1 MNKSTHY
8 LAIALSVCCFLFS
21 LESAANNIS
30 VSSVSLTARNK
41 TADYVQ
47 VQFNLSWQNS
57 FRVNTGP
64 SNWDAAWV
72 FIKFKVGV
80 NGEWKHAS
88 VSTTGGHSIPSG
100 ATASQ
105 ADTKGLFIYR
115 DANGTGNLSLT
126 GVQLRWNYGTD
137 GVGDEEKIYVKVFA
151 VEMVLVPQGDFQVGS
166 GGQNTGEFRRANDV
180 SSSST
185 ATTFTITSSAPT
197 FQGNNSSS
205 SAANLSTRLGAGND
219 LSTGTTTATLGAG
232 YPTGYA
238 AFYCMKYEISQG
250 QYRDFL
256 NTLTYTQ
263 QVTRTANA
271 PNSAV
276 RTGALISSGTARNGI
291 EIKTTGTSST
301 IPAVYGCNL
310 SNNNTFDEAAD
321 GEWIACNYLSWGDI
335 AAYLDWAALR
345 PMTEL
350 EYEKACRGNLPPV
363 VNEYAWGTA
372 SATSLSQLLNT
383 SQTNEASNTSGANL
397 VSNNVLSGPV
407 KVGIFATGSST
418 RIQAGSGYYGIMEL
432 SGNVWEQ
439 TVPISTANARSFSN
453 VMGDGTLATDGN
465 AVVTTW
471 PVSSDVGIRGGSY
484 TSAGALNYVS
494 DRTSISAGV
503 TARNNNVGGRGVRA
517 TPTIIL
523 STNGN
528 AEVSSYTC
536 STASAGT
543 MTAGTPVSGVT
554 QTITANVTTVGTYG
568 ITAVANGVTF
578 FATGTFAG
586 IGAQNIV
593 LTATGTPIAAGS
605 NSFTLNTAPNCSF
618 SRITLAPLPANI
630 TLSAISPYFV
640 ASVYDQDYLPY
651 TAPTVAASL
660 ATAQAANGTNE
671 TTTLNVQGSLTTTGV
686 TLKIPYTVVTATVSL
701 PAFSQTINVPASFTE
716 DNVARD
722 VTFSY
727 AAASLAVGSGTINA
741 TLQAVGGT
749 LNAKKL
755 DIQTGIGNDYLGWLL
770 AQFTYATNNSGGTA
784 NFDFRDI
791 AAIPDRNI
799 ADANHVMFYLP
810 VLGADGKTWLNNNLG
825 ANYANTT
832 SGAFNPAAQASSSTD
847 ANAYGSLFQWGRGA
861 DGHEFRTSGNTAGPI
876 ATPWTSTNFIT
887 NNTTPFDWRTPQDNN
902 LWQGV
907 SGTNNP
913 CPIGYRV
920 PTDTELDNQRLTWS
934 VNTSSGAI
942 ASPLKLPMSGFR
954 NNSNGSL
961 LSVGFSGVYW
971 SGTVSSTFAQY
982 LDFDSGGAYM
992 STGRR
997 ASGRSVRCLKD

>member
-8 LAIALSVCCFLFS
+8 LAFALSVCCFLFS

-30 VSSVSLTARNK
+30 VSSVTLTARNK

-263 QVTRTANA
+263 QVTRTASA

-276 RTGALISSGTARNGI
+276 GTGALISSGTARNGI
-291 EIKTTGTSST
+291 EIKTASTSST
-301 IPAVYGCNL
+301 TPAVYGCDL

-321 GEWIACNYLSWGDI
+321 GEWIACNYLSWEDI

-350 EYEKACRGNLPPV
+350 EYEKACRGNLPPI
-363 VNEYAWGTA
+363 VNEYAWGNA
-372 SATSLSQLLNT
+372 SATSLSNLLNT

-407 KVGIFATGSST
+407 RGGIFATGSST
-418 RIQAGSGYYGIMEL
+418 RATAGSGYYGIMEL

-439 TVPISTANARSFSN
+439 TVPVSNANARGFSN

-465 AVVTTW
+465 ADVSTW
-471 PVSSDVGIRGGSY
+471 PASSDVGIRGGSF
-484 TSAGALNYVS
+484 TSVGAPNYVS
-494 DRTSISAGV
+494 DRISISVGV
-503 TARNNNVGGRGVRA
+503 IARNNNVGGRGARGLAIIPAIEIGTQQWMTQNLDVTTYRNGDIIPQVTDPIDWDALTTGAWCYYNNDPANGAIYGKLYNWYAVNDSRGLAPAGWHIPSDAEWTTLGTHLGGNAVAGGKMKTTGTTWNSPNSGATNESGYSGLPGGVRDTGA
-517 TPTIIL
+517 FFNDG
-523 STNGN
+523 TNGN
-528 AEVSSYTC
+528 WW
-536 STASAGT
+536 SA
-543 MTAGTPVSGVT
+543 T
-554 QTITANVTTVGTYG
+554 QT
-568 ITAVANGVTF
+568 
-578 FATGTFAG
+578 
-586 IGAQNIV
+586 
-593 LTATGTPIAAGS
+593 S
-605 NSFTLNTAPNCSF
+605 
-618 SRITLAPLPANI
+618 
-630 TLSAISPYFV
+630 
-640 ASVYDQDYLPY
+640 
-651 TAPTVAASL
+651 
-660 ATAQAANGTNE
+660 
-671 TTTLNVQGSLTTTGV
+671 
-686 TLKIPYTVVTATVSL
+686 
-701 PAFSQTINVPASFTE
+701 
-716 DNVARD
+716 
-722 VTFSY
+722 
-727 AAASLAVGSGTINA
+727 TINA
-741 TLQAVGGT
+741 WSR
-749 LNAKKL
+749 KL
-755 DIQTGIGNDYLGWLL
+755 T
-770 AQFTYATNNSGGTA
+770 
-784 NFDFRDI
+784 
-791 AAIPDRNI
+791 
-799 ADANHVMFYLP
+799 
-810 VLGADGKTWLNNNLG
+810 
-825 ANYANTT
+825 
-832 SGAFNPAAQASSSTD
+832 
-847 ANAYGSLFQWGRGA
+847 
-861 DGHEFRTSGNTAGPI
+861 
-876 ATPWTSTNFIT
+876 
-887 NNTTPFDWRTPQDNN
+887 
-902 LWQGV
+902 
-907 SGTNNP
+907 
-913 CPIGYRV
+913 
-920 PTDTELDNQRLTWS
+920 
-934 VNTSSGAI
+934 NTSST
-942 ASPLKLPMSGFR
+942 LFR
-954 NNSNGSL
+954 TFDKKSNG
-961 LSVGFSGVYW
+961 Y
-971 SGTVSSTFAQY
+971 
-982 LDFDSGGAYM
+982 
-992 STGRR
+992 
-997 ASGRSVRCLKD
+997 SVRCLRD